1 MATRVSKWA
10 DKSGKEHADERAA
23 EAADAAI
30 AVHEWVDKVGLHESV
45 GSLVDADTIVNY
57 AAELAEMLTRY
68 VTLSGPKRTRAKK
81 AAEVAGG

>member
-30 AVHEWVDKVGLHESV
+30 AVHEWVDKVGLHEST
-45 GSLVDADTIVNY
+45 GYLVDADTIVTY
-57 AAELAEMLTRY
+57 AAELGEMLAKY
-68 VTLSGPKRTRAKK
+68 VTLSAPKRTRAKK
-81 AAEVAGG
+81 AEVAGG